1 MNPFYIIVIFSIED
15 LSISRHNIRREEG
28 KVLKNDLQKDKL
40 IEKMFD
46 AALKEK
52 FSQLGRKY
60 KWELV
65 LKVWAEIARCQGS
78 KPYFNKGGWKPE
90 MTIMEA
96 LDCLDRYCDSIEAMI
111 QEGMEKEKEKKEGNL

>member
-1 MNPFYIIVIFSIED
+1 M
-15 LSISRHNIRREEG
+15 
-28 KVLKNDLQKDKL
+28 KNDLQKDKL

-65 LKVWAEIARCQGS
+65 LKVWAKIARCQGS
-78 KPYFNKGGWKPE
+78 KPYFKKGVWKPE

-111 QEGMEKEKEKKEGNL
+111 QEGMKKEKEKKEGNL

>member
-1 MNPFYIIVIFSIED
+1 ME
-15 LSISRHNIRREEG
+15 
-28 KVLKNDLQKDKL
+28 NDLQRDKL

-78 KPYFNKGGWKPE
+78 KPYFNKGVWKLE

-96 LDCLDRYCDSIEAMI
+96 LDSLDAYSGDSGRPFRSIPATYSDLFRPAVPGDSGRPVGAERRWS
-111 QEGMEKEKEKKEGNL
+111 

>member
-1 MNPFYIIVIFSIED
+1 M
-15 LSISRHNIRREEG
+15 SISRHNIRREEG

-60 KWELV
+60 KWEPV
-65 LKVWAEIARCQGS
+65 LKVWAEIARWQGS
-78 KPYFNKGGWKPE
+78 RSYFNKEVWKPE

-96 LDCLDRYCDSIEAMI
+96 LDCLDRCCDSIEAMI
-111 QEGMEKEKEKKEGNL
+111 LEG